1 MKAAYPAFEPTV
13 VGIDVLDVEDAVD
26 DMWVMLDIER
36 LVDNPGG
43 SGKGGIN
50 ASAVGTQNRR
60 LIDQRSEYSDDVCC
74 IEFFQ
79 CEVSGLPTAVAYH
92 EYRNLLGTEAALA
105 GNAAPVTGWP
115 G

>member
-1 MKAAYPAFEPTV
+1 VKAAYPAFEPTV

-50 ASAVGTQNRR
+50 ASAVGSKRVANPVE
-60 LIDQRSEYSDDVCC
+60 LYQRE
-74 IEFFQ
+74 
-79 CEVSGLPTAVAYH
+79 AVPGCQRCGNNSAT
-92 EYRNLLGTEAALA
+92 LLA
-105 GNAAPVTGWP
+105 G
-115 G
+115 